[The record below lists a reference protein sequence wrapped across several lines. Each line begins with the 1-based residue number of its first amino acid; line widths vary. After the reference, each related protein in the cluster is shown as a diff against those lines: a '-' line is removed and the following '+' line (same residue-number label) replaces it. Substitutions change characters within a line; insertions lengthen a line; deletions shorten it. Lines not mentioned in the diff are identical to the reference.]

1 MRKVT
6 ANHPYTIDVDDVFNF
21 FFIEENVVAKHN
33 SLGARKYRLKSMDE
47 SGSTVSIDSR
57 REVPVG
63 QEVPS
68 ALRKFAGEWNKVRQ
82 RETWTLNDD
91 GSRHCKIRVD
101 LDGLP
106 VKVQGEMLITP
117 TDEGCVNTVNIE
129 VTSSL
134 PLIGKMAADFVGK
147 SIELQMEGEY
157 EFIKSA

>member
-6 ANHPYTIDVDDVFNF
+6 ASHSYSIDVNDVFSF
-21 FFIEENVVAKHN
+21 FENEDRVSAKHD
-33 SLGARKYRLKSMDE
+33 SIGARKYRLKSKNE
-47 SGSTVSIDSR
+47 SGTTVSIDSR

-91 GSRHCKIRVD
+91 GSRHCQLRVD

-106 VKVQGEMLITP
+106 VKIQGEMHITP
-117 TDEGCVNTVNIE
+117 TDSGCVNNVDIE

-134 PLIGKMAADFVGK
+134 PLVGKLAAEFVGK
-147 SIELQMEGEY
+147 SIELQMEDEY
-157 EFIKSA
+157 QYIKSA